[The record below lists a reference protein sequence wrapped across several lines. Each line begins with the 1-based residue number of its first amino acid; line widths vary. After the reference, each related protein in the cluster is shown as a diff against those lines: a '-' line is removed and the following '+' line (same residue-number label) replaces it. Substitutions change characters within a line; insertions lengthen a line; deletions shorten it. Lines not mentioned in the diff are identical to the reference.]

1 MIDSFHA
8 VIGNA
13 TYFVILIH
21 RYSVIWYEF
30 YCYLAVCFS
39 GDYLYREG
47 KKVSIHFYDAPSIEN
62 KPKKTLGPNDG
73 TDNNKEIR

>member
-1 MIDSFHA
+1 MLHISIYWFIDIALFGTNFIA
-8 VIGNA
+8 IWL
-13 TYFVILIH
+13 FVFI
-21 RYSVIWYEF
+21 
-30 YCYLAVCFS
+30 C
-39 GDYLYREG
+39 DYLYREG